1 MMRMADAPMA
11 MAAAPPP
18 MSEESLFEYHLYT
31 LGFPTTIA
39 DNQSKQVSLLN
50 APDVQVDK
58 ELLITGNQAGF
69 RQALRDVTED
79 LDVNAYL
86 TLRNDEASNLGMPL
100 PEGVVRIY
108 KRDSGGN
115 TQFIGEDRIDHTP
128 KNETLRLLLGRSFD
142 VTAEKKQTEFDKRSG
157 SGPWQYEF
165 ESAFEIEVRNAKP
178 EPQRVTLRETIS
190 GDWAMLSESAPHE
203 KVNAQTAQ
211 WRLEVPSEG
220 KASLTYR
227 VRVRF

>member
-1 MMRMADAPMA
+1 
-11 MAAAPPP
+11 
-18 MSEESLFEYHLYT
+18 
-31 LGFPTTIA
+31 
-39 DNQSKQVSLLN
+39 
-50 APDVQVDK
+50 VDK
-58 ELLITGNQAGF
+58 ELLISGDQAGF
-69 RQALRDVTED
+69 RQPRGGITEK

-108 KRDSGGN
+108 KRDSDGN

-128 KNETLRLLLGRSFD
+128 KNETLRLLLGKSFD
-142 VTAEKKQTEFDKRSG
+142 VTAEKKQTEFEKRSG

-178 EPQRVTLRETIS
+178 EPQRLTLRETIP
-190 GDWAMLSESAPHE
+190 GDWTMLSESAPHQ
-203 KVNAQTAQ
+203 KANARTAE
-211 WRLEVPSEG
+211 WELEVPAEG
-220 KASLTYR
+220 KTQLAYR